1 MKLKQIM
8 NITRRKMDRNV
19 IDALSKGLRKI
30 SSRSP
35 QKGHLLSMNAPPLA
49 AKLDAACEIAF
60 KILSSDVSNLMRADR
75 FQVYEKAVRII
86 DEARETNLELTC
98 ALGVRGASRHTQSLA
113 VLLDMLADLM
123 GAILSVLNAQIAI
136 LDNQNNPH
144 FSPLSAP
151 HATTKNLN
159 EQLASIENDMRV
171 SVNQLLETASLVM
184 SKEKEKRDFKK
195 EDKERYEKALLEFR
209 RKLS

>member
-1 MKLKQIM
+1 MELKQIV

-19 IDALSKGLRKI
+19 FDVLSKGLRKR
-30 SSRSP
+30 SSQP
-35 QKGHLLSMNAPPLA
+35 PKKDHLLSMNAPPLA

-60 KILSSDVSNLMRADR
+60 KILSSDVSNLMRTDR
-75 FQVYEKAVRII
+75 FQVYEKAVGII
-86 DEARETNLELTC
+86 DEARETNLKLTC
-98 ALGVRGASRHTQSLA
+98 ALDIRTSSRHAQSLA
-113 VLLDMLADLM
+113 VLLDMMADLM

-136 LDNQNNPH
+136 LDNQNNPL

-151 HATTKNLN
+151 GDDSANLN
-159 EQLASIENDMRV
+159 DRLVAIEKDMRS

-184 SKEKEKRDFKK
+184 SKEKEKRDFKHK
-195 EDKERYEKALLEFR
+195 DKERYEKALLEFR